1 MVKIKFCGITDQQDA
16 LRAVELGVHSLGFI
30 FAPSP
35 RRVQPEDVRHIID
48 TLPPFVQTVGVFVD
62 EDLRTIRDI
71 VDFCR
76 LDMVQLHGDE
86 PPDLCSNCMPKT
98 IKAFHLNDERSLQW
112 IEPYCGKVRAFLFDT
127 HSEGKRGG
135 TGKTFDW
142 DLAIGSKKLGV
153 PVILAGGLS
162 PSNIRQAILTVQ
174 PYAVGSLPWAHGFFV
189 SNNEGP
195 WASELRGLFLFEKPK
210 PKRNRRMER

>member
-1 MVKIKFCGITDQQDA
+1 MKVCQ
-16 LRAVELGVHSLGFI
+16 R
-30 FAPSP
+30 
-35 RRVQPEDVRHIID
+35 
-48 TLPPFVQTVGVFVD
+48 
-62 EDLRTIRDI
+62 
-71 VDFCR
+71 
-76 LDMVQLHGDE
+76 
-86 PPDLCSNCMPKT
+86 DLCGRGSLREALSSIALVAKT

-142 DLAIGSKKLGV
+142 DLAIKSKGLGV

-174 PYAVGSLPWAHGFFV
+174 PYAVDVNSGVEEHPGKKSHTLMK
-189 SNNEGP
+189 E
-195 WASELRGLFLFEKPK
+195 LFEKTSSW
-210 PKRNRRMER
+210 RG